1 MRIFNITL
9 LGILIISASVGCS
22 IQKRSLL
29 PGYHIE
35 WKKDATSS
43 LLLDQTYVQHAST
56 PNDIDD
62 VYAAEASLSDEHLLA
77 SEVQPI
83 YPSIIASLQH
93 IPPSAIAREI
103 QSSQLIEPTPW
114 SEAEK
119 KQQRFGKIALGAFLA
134 SVFLVAVGSPIAQ
147 LMSALGS
154 YAYFL
159 NRRYRKQVLDL
170 KAANGIDVTEE
181 QQRFRRTNRT
191 ITIVTVALL
200 LFGLVMLTLV
210 MSWLFGGGACFFC

>member
-77 SEVQPI
+77 SEMQPNF
-83 YPSIIASLQH
+83 PKIIPTIRH
-93 IPPSAIAREI
+93 IPPHAIDHEWNAG
-103 QSSQLIEPTPW
+103 QLIEPTPV
-114 SEAEK
+114 SK
-119 KQQRFGKIALGAFLA
+119 R
-134 SVFLVAVGSPIAQ
+134 PIIT
-147 LMSALGS
+147 
-154 YAYFL
+154 F
-159 NRRYRKQVLDL
+159 D
-170 KAANGIDVTEE
+170 IFCDDE
-181 QQRFRRTNRT
+181 RT
-191 ITIVTVALL
+191 I
-200 LFGLVMLTLV
+200 
-210 MSWLFGGGACFFC
+210 SS